1 MVACAC
7 GALAIAVYGKL
18 TILER
23 AFAPETARAR
33 RLIGEE
39 FTCCLPGLEV
49 RAHARRLRARTFEP
63 RACPEPDIHCRAQD
77 WIDCMTATFTSGY
90 APAYHKDGKGVAH
103 TAETILFCGGNNAA
117 FGSEVGIAA
126 IPFGGC
132 VVMLDA
138 NECGHA
144 ACLSMDDAVLKGTY
158 AEFGVACKEGVSIA
172 HLRRLE
178 ELRVDPEEAAE
189 WAHSFVTIAER
200 KKGRAHPD
208 AASLKRWPWLDA
220 VREER
225 VEARVVEEEEE
236 EEEGVGERES
246 ERAREPASK
255 RARESTDTPR
265 Q

>member
-1 MVACAC
+1 MLTLDACVPEPSNPGSC
-7 GALAIAVYGKL
+7 G
-18 TILER
+18 
-23 AFAPETARAR
+23 
-33 RLIGEE
+33 
-39 FTCCLPGLEV
+39 
-49 RAHARRLRARTFEP
+49 
-63 RACPEPDIHCRAQD
+63 PEPDIHCRAQD

-178 ELRVDPEEAAE
+178 ELGVDPKEAAA
-189 WAHSFVTIAER
+189 WAQSFGNKAER
-200 KKGRAHPD
+200 KKGRTHPD
-208 AASLKRWPWLDA
+208 AASLKRWPWL
-220 VREER
+220 ER
-225 VEARVVEEEEE
+225 VEARVAE

-246 ERAREPASK
+246 QRAREPASK
-255 RARESTDTPR
+255 RARGSTDTPR